1 MILSFHRYRHGINLS
16 ISPRCDFGARQ
27 PYARLGG
34 NRIHEMDL
42 PFRDEL
48 ALMPDLRHR
57 LRQLRWFRATFRGSA
72 KVVSETFGVRF
83 EIDEAKLTRAF
94 LDWVE
99 IMEAQKRFAAIDRAD
114 FIVFAAGLVLRE
126 LIRQAPAREVSG
138 LGGLVESETNAG
150 TVEIIRFWPE
160 GFLYTNYCVSV
171 ISAIYEQE
179 FGSAPSIDKCADDL
193 RTWWSYRENVTEMPA
208 YAVSFLDR
216 FLGAEPNWITPDR
229 AQSRQAMQRALGS
242 SRASDVLRQL

>member
-1 MILSFHRYRHGINLS
+1 
-16 ISPRCDFGARQ
+16 
-27 PYARLGG
+27 
-34 NRIHEMDL
+34 MDL
-42 PFRDEL
+42 PFRHEL

-57 LRQLRWFRATFRGSA
+57 LRQLRWFRATFRSSA

-94 LDWVE
+94 LDWIEV
-99 IMEAQKRFAAIDRAD
+99 MEAQKRFADVDRAD

-138 LGGLVESETNAG
+138 LKEMIETDANAG
-150 TVEIIRFWPE
+150 TAEIVRFWPE
-160 GFLYTNYCVSV
+160 GFLYTNYCVS
-171 ISAIYEQE
+171 AILAVHEQE
-179 FGSAPSIDKCADDL
+179 FGTAPSIDKCADDL
-193 RTWWSYRENVTEMPA
+193 RTWWPYRENATEIPA
-208 YAVSFLDR
+208 YAVAFLDR

-242 SRASDVLRQL
+242 SPVSEALRQL

>member
-1 MILSFHRYRHGINLS
+1 M
-16 ISPRCDFGARQ
+16 
-27 PYARLGG
+27 
-34 NRIHEMDL
+34 EL

-72 KVVSETFGVRF
+72 KVVSDTFGVRF
-83 EIDEAKLTRAF
+83 EIDEARLTRAF

-138 LGGLVESETNAG
+138 LSHLVESEQNAG
-150 TVEIIRFWPE
+150 TLEIVRFWPE

-208 YAVSFLDR
+208 YAVAFLDR

-242 SRASDVLRQL
+242 ARASDALRQL

>member
-1 MILSFHRYRHGINLS
+1 
-16 ISPRCDFGARQ
+16 
-27 PYARLGG
+27 
-34 NRIHEMDL
+34 MDL
-42 PFRDEL
+42 PFRHEL

-57 LRQLRWFRATFRGSA
+57 LRQLRWFRATFRSSA

-94 LDWVE
+94 LDWIEV
-99 IMEAQKRFAAIDRAD
+99 MEEQKRFAAIDRAD

-138 LGGLVESETNAG
+138 LTEMIETEANAG
-150 TVEIIRFWPE
+150 TAEIVRFWPE
-160 GFLYTNYCVSV
+160 GFLYTNYCVS
-171 ISAIYEQE
+171 AILAVHEQE
-179 FGSAPSIDKCADDL
+179 FGTAPSIDKCADDL
-193 RTWWSYRENVTEMPA
+193 RTWWSYRENAMEMPA
-208 YAVSFLDR
+208 YAVAFLDR

-242 SRASDVLRQL
+242 SPVSEALRQL

>member
-1 MILSFHRYRHGINLS
+1 
-16 ISPRCDFGARQ
+16 
-27 PYARLGG
+27 
-34 NRIHEMDL
+34 MDL

-72 KVVSETFGVRF
+72 KVVSDTFGVRY
-83 EIDEAKLTRAF
+83 EIDETKLTRAF
-94 LDWVE
+94 LDWIE
-99 IMEAQKRFAAIDRAD
+99 IMDAQKRFAEIDRAD

-126 LIRQAPAREVSG
+126 LIRQAPAKEISG
-138 LGGLVESETNAG
+138 LAQLIETDANAR
-150 TVEIIRFWPE
+150 TMEIVRFWPE

-179 FGSAPSIDKCADDL
+179 FGTAPSIDKCADDL

-208 YAVSFLDR
+208 YAVAFLDR
-216 FLGAEPNWITPDR
+216 FLGAEPNWITPDH
-229 AQSRQAMQRALGS
+229 AQSRQAMQRALGAQ
-242 SRASDVLRQL
+242 RPSDAIRQL

>member
-1 MILSFHRYRHGINLS
+1 
-16 ISPRCDFGARQ
+16 
-27 PYARLGG
+27 
-34 NRIHEMDL
+34 MDL
-42 PFRDEL
+42 PFRHEL

-57 LRQLRWFRATFRGSA
+57 LRQLRWFRATFRSSA

-94 LDWVE
+94 LDWIEV
-99 IMEAQKRFAAIDRAD
+99 MEAQKRFAAVDRAD

-138 LGGLVESETNAG
+138 LKEMIEAEANAG
-150 TVEIIRFWPE
+150 TAEIVRFWPE
-160 GFLYTNYCVSV
+160 GFLYTNYCVS
-171 ISAIYEQE
+171 AILAVHEQE
-179 FGSAPSIDKCADDL
+179 FGTAPSIDKCADDL
-193 RTWWSYRENVTEMPA
+193 RTWWSYRENATEMPA
-208 YAVSFLDR
+208 YAVAFLDR

-242 SRASDVLRQL
+242 SPVSEALRQL